1 MPTFRYTAVDL
12 TGAKKSAKQDAPS
25 AGALQLELLE
35 QGFLDIKIKEFSS
48 WTKIEITKKKVPR
61 KEVMHFSR
69 QMGVFIQAG
78 IPIME
83 SLDVILGETTD
94 KQMKKV
100 LTEIIMSLKAGD
112 TFATACAR
120 HPEAFPNYYIGI
132 LRSAELTGTLDT
144 SLAQLSEYMERDA
157 EARGTL
163 TSALIYPAVVAGM
176 SVVTVFIL
184 VLFVMPR
191 FVVFF
196 KSFNAKLPL
205 PTRMLLSV
213 SAVFSH
219 WWLVAVAV
227 IFGFFA
233 LIFFMRRNSAGRYLL
248 DQTFLRI
255 PVIGGLI
262 QTSVLE
268 RICRV
273 LSTLV
278 KSGVSLPEAMTVTSQ
293 SASNTVYSRALNV
306 VREQVMQGQGL
317 AGPLSLSGLFP
328 GAALQM
334 FRVGE
339 ESGTLDQQLNIA
351 AKFYGRELEVK
362 VKRFTGLFEPIL
374 IVAMGLMVGF
384 VAIALISAMYGIY
397 KQVKVG

>member
-83 SLDVILGETTD
+83 SLDVILSETVD

-100 LTEIIMSLKAGD
+100 LAEIIMSLKAGD

-176 SVVTVFIL
+176 SVVTVFVL

-219 WWLVAVAV
+219 WWLVAAAV
-227 IFGFFA
+227 IVGFFA
-233 LIFFMRRNSAGRYLL
+233 TIFFMRRNSIGRYLL
-248 DQTFLRI
+248 DKTFLRI

-262 QTSVLE
+262 ETAVLE

-293 SASNTVYSRALNV
+293 SASNSVYSRALNV
-306 VREQVMQGQGL
+306 VREQVMQGEGL